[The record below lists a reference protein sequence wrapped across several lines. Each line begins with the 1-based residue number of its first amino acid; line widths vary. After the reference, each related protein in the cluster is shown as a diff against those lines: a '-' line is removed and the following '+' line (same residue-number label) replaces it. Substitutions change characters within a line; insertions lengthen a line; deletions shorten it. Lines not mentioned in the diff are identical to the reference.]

1 MKKSIKN
8 SVSSTTI
15 NSEYEDSQEELISK
29 TAVKKALHD
38 ILLFG
43 EKLLLLNPKKLS
55 KLPISPLLLS
65 ELDLAKKL
73 KVDNSRRRQMQRIA
87 KILRSEN
94 HEEIQQIYD
103 ELQDQNRKHQ
113 QSGNPSEKWCERLI
127 ENNESLSEFIQRYPN
142 INRQQLG
149 QLIRNAK
156 KEKEAGGPSKKN
168 QQRLFKTI
176 QETLLNELN

>member
-1 MKKSIKN
+1 MNKSIQKPEDSN
-8 SVSSTTI
+8 SI
-15 NSEYEDSQEELISK
+15 NSEDKDSQEEIVSK
-29 TAVKKALHD
+29 SAIKRALHD

-55 KLPISPLLLS
+55 KLPLSPLLLS

-73 KVDNSRRRQMQRIA
+73 KVDNSRRRQMQRVA

-94 HEEIQQIYD
+94 HEEIQRTYN
-103 ELQDQNRKHQ
+103 ELQQQNRQHQ
-113 QSGNPSEKWCERLI
+113 QSANPSEKWCAQLLES
-127 ENNESLSEFIQRYPN
+127 NDSLSEFIQRYPN

-156 KEKEAGGPSKKN
+156 KEKKLAAVSKKN
-168 QQRLFKTI
+168 QQRLFKVV
-176 QETLLNELN
+176 QETLLKELN